1 MSIIRVEVDYYR
13 HTSPANPEPHVV
25 DTRQKIAD
33 VIPGGACLTP
43 VTVRSGDTTRTIAC
57 GRHEPAS
64 RQCRA
69 CRVTIIEVRTNVHD
83 TGAYA

>member
-13 HTSPANPEPHVV
+13 HTCPADPEPHVA
-25 DTRQKIAD
+25 DTRRRVVE
-33 VIPGGACLTP
+33 VIPGGGCLTP
-43 VTVRSGDTTRTIAC
+43 ATVRSGDTARIIAC

-69 CRVTIIEVRTNVHD
+69 CRVLVIEVRTNVYD
-83 TGAYA
+83 TGAYC

>member
-1 MSIIRVEVDYYR
+1 MSIIRVEAAYHR
-13 HTSPANPEPHVV
+13 HTCPADPEPHVV
-25 DTRQKIAD
+25 DTRHRVLD
-33 VIPGGACLTP
+33 VIPGGGCLTP
-43 VTVRSGDTTRTIAC
+43 VTVRSGDTTRLIAC

-69 CRVTIIEVRTNVHD
+69 CRPVITEVRTEVYD